1 MEVKANN
8 PITLLPL
15 DPSQPFLAGFFE
27 LSHLK
32 QLFRQGWLRR
42 GIPNQ
47 RCESVAEH
55 SFSVAVLAL
64 WLGQAY
70 YPHLDL
76 DRVLR
81 MALLH
86 DIGEVYAGDIIP
98 SDQISEAVK
107 HQMERSSLENVLGK
121 LPASQEYLDL
131 WLEFERGESP
141 EARFVHQVDRLE
153 MGLQARVYQAQGFAN
168 MEEFIF
174 SARQALVDPQLA
186 AILEG

>member
-1 MEVKANN
+1 MKVKANN
-8 PITLLPL
+8 PVYLLPL
-15 DPSQPFLAGFFE
+15 DPSQPFLEGFFE

-32 QLFRQGWLRR
+32 QLYRQGWLRR

-76 DRVLR
+76 DRVMR

-98 SDQISEAVK
+98 SDQVSEAEK
-107 HQMERSSLENVLGK
+107 HQLERASLEKVLGK
-121 LPASQEYLDL
+121 LPTSQEYLEL
-131 WLEFERGESP
+131 WQEFERGESP
-141 EARFVHQVDRLE
+141 EARFVRQVDRLE
-153 MGLQARVYQAQGFAN
+153 MGLQARIYQAQGYAG
-168 MEEFIF
+168 MDEFIH
-174 SARQALVDPQLA
+174 SARQGLVDPQLA
-186 AILEG
+186 EILDG